1 MVSVLSHS
9 LSMWICSSF
18 WSLQPLGD
26 LALESP
32 SQLLGRGSET
42 SKNALALIFVQGDWL
57 VAVYQSSIGL
67 YLWEELA

>member
-18 WSLQPLGD
+18 WSLQPRRD
-26 LALESP
+26 VALESP

-42 SKNALALIFVQGDWL
+42 SKNVLALIFVQEDWL